1 MTSPRFL
8 SPKAMHAP
16 ISHHLYVNKS
26 PYVDPNTP
34 SPNSSTARKAHPLT
48 RDLDERR
55 RAQESIPKRT

>member
-8 SPKAMHAP
+8 SPKAMHTP
-16 ISHHLYVNKS
+16 ISDHLYVNKS
-26 PYVDPNTP
+26 PYVDPNNA
-34 SPNSSTARKAHPLT
+34 SQNSVARKAHPLT